1 MGRAPPLRTPAC
13 IYEGTSVFTPSNI
26 GIAVEKS
33 QDDSTDPPA
42 VEIASSNVRERAIRA
57 AKWFNIPASWMPLAV
72 ALKEIKQHKVYQ
84 VWGFRSFSAYVE
96 GELDIRKNTAAEI
109 MLAYEYLMG
118 HHPESSAAEHLP
130 SYANLTLLAR
140 AAAKLPE
147 DVVANLDEMLFAGN
161 MKRKALKEA
170 IDKALRVAPED
181 ARAPS
186 TASVERQAPDQDLL
200 DALLEFYQTTDLDIL
215 EEEINVVFD
224 DWGTDNIAERRQL
237 VTRLHELLEALQD
250 IRARLTDL
258 TA

>member
-1 MGRAPPLRTPAC
+1 MTAQPIPAHGCIALRDQA
-13 IYEGTSVFTPSNI
+13 
-26 GIAVEKS
+26 
-33 QDDSTDPPA
+33 
-42 VEIASSNVRERAIRA
+42 RRA
-57 AKWFNIPASWMPLAV
+57 AQRFNSSATMMPLAI
-72 ALKEIKQHKVYQ
+72 ALKQIKQQKVYQ

-109 MLAYEYLMG
+109 MLAYEYSMG
-118 HHPESSAAEHLP
+118 LHPESSAAEHLP
-130 SYANLTLLAR
+130 SYVNLILLAR

-186 TASVERQAPDQDLL
+186 TASVERHAPDQNLL

-237 VTRLHELLEALQD
+237 ITRLHELLEALQD
-250 IRARLTDL
+250 IRARLMDL
-258 TA
+258 MA